1 MFIDHDSR
9 DITKSSEG
17 AKCWLR
23 IRIALLQSEKVLS
36 GNMSYKHLAA
46 LRLAICGSNSKD
58 RTLVLLGICL
68 LTIPIAA
75 CQRQYATGRSAAV
88 VPPASVVRPLPP
100 QASPQLKQLIDG
112 AVEQSKVTTGYDP
125 SYVKLDYPNGD
136 VASDTGVCSDVVVR
150 AFRKAGID
158 LQKEVHEDMKLAWA
172 EYPKKWGARGT
183 DANIDHRRVLNLTT
197 YFDRQ
202 GKSQPI
208 TNDRADYLPGDIV
221 AWELSDGVEHIG
233 ILTNLYHPTRD
244 ARAGTPVWSDSDKHY
259 LIVHNIGA
267 GARVEDVLLD
277 WKIIGHYR
285 YFQ

>member
-1 MFIDHDSR
+1 MRNNHEARSQN
-9 DITKSSEG
+9 SG
-17 AKCWLR
+17 LR
-23 IRIALLQSEKVLS
+23 IQESEP
-36 GNMSYKHLAA
+36 KH
-46 LRLAICGSNSKD
+46 R
-58 RTLVLLGICL
+58 RLVLFVICL
-68 LTIPIAA
+68 LTIAA
-75 CQRQYATGRSAAV
+75 CSCQRQYATGRSAAA
-88 VPPASVVRPLPP
+88 VPPSSVTLPLPP
-100 QASPQLKQLIDG
+100 KSSPQLKQFIDG

-125 SYVKLDYPNGD
+125 SYAKLDYPNGD

-183 DANIDHRRVLNLTT
+183 DTNIDHRRVLNLTT

-202 GKSQPI
+202 NKSLPV
-208 TNDRADYLPGDIV
+208 TNNRDDYLPGDIV

-233 ILTNLYHPTRD
+233 VMTNL
-244 ARAGTPVWSDSDKHY
+244 WSEPDKHC
-259 LIVHNIGA
+259 LVVHNIGA
-267 GARVEDVLLD
+267 GARVEDVLQS